1 MPVICDKVA
10 VHLRSDLLYCARRP
24 PPPIPMP
31 ATNYTVDDVSPMIQY
46 APPDGWAVRNVTDDD
61 SGDKGSSAT
70 LVFSGTQVWV
80 TGAKR
85 SNHDGSTT
93 QYDGFSKDDD
103 FSGLFDSG
111 PLAAGRHTL
120 IITNQQ
126 NDSDKSFLELDS
138 ITWSTDS
145 ATADTQVD
153 DTTSQFSYQP
163 SDSWSTSLPNDIHMP
178 GFQNGSGQCAC
189 FQNFPLHKLIL
200 VHHTSFTWDT
210 DASAILSFSG
220 DTVALVGA
228 VGPDLGPFSIKID
241 NMTIGTFNASK
252 QNYVAQTELF
262 RANDLG
268 AGNHTLEVVNQ
279 GSTENQGLAI
289 DFAQVVG
296 LPSASAS
303 ISASATPSA
312 SASVSASAVPKPH
325 PNMVMSGV
333 FIGAAVGIVALT
345 ATLGGLVYRQKNRR
359 KMQREAMRGSTDVS
373 AFVSPKGAVSLQPVD
388 SNVESETTHLLDPRS
403 TAA

>member
-61 SGDKGSSAT
+61 SGYSGGTYVLCSDKGSSAT
-70 LVFSGTQVWV
+70 LVFSGRQVWV

-85 SNHDGSTT
+85 SNHGLYSVAVDGSTT

-153 DTTSQFSYQP
+153 DTASQFSYQP
-163 SDSWSTSLPNDIHMP
+163 SDSWITSLPNDIHMP
-178 GFQNGSGQCAC
+178 GFQNGSG
-189 FQNFPLHKLIL
+189 H
-200 VHHTSFTWDT
+200 FTWDT